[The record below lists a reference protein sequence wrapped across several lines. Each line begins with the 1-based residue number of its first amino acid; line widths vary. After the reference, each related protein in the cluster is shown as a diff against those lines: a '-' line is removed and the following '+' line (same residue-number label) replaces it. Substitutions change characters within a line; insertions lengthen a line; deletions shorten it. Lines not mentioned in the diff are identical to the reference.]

1 MSTANF
7 RPSIIIPTLNAGD
20 RLAVLVRALK
30 EQSLPPLEIII
41 IDSSSDDGTENLA
54 QSEGCIVEVIP
65 RSEFDHGGTRNL
77 GAQLARGDVL
87 VFLTQDALPADHLFL
102 ERLIQPLQSSQ
113 SAAATARQIHYPDA
127 TPLEAFARHTNY
139 PSESHIRS
147 WDDVEE
153 MGIMAFFFSD
163 VASAVRRDAFENVGG
178 FPEDVIVNEDM
189 ILCARLLEHAYS
201 VVYQADSVVYHSH
214 EYSLMDQFRRY
225 FDIGV
230 FFSQADQAFAGTKAE
245 GRGLEFALGQ
255 IRFLHQRKAWL
266 WIPRSLLES
275 ALKYLAF
282 QIGQRASP
290 LPLGVKRCLSRQ
302 KPYWDRLASS
312 R

>member
-1 MSTANF
+1 MSIANLH
-7 RPSIIIPTLNAGD
+7 PSIIIPTLNAID
-20 RLAVLVRALK
+20 PLAVLLPALK
-30 EQSLPPLEIII
+30 EQSLPPFEIIV
-41 IDSSSDDGTENLA
+41 IDSSSEDGTQELA
-54 QSEGCIVEVIP
+54 EREGCVVKIIP
-65 RSEFDHGGTRNL
+65 RSDFDHGGTRNL
-77 GAQLARGDVL
+77 GAQLARGDIL

-102 ERLIQPLQSSQ
+102 ERLVQPLQSSQ
-113 SAAATARQIHYPDA
+113 NAATTARQIPYSGA
-127 TPLEAFARHTNY
+127 TPLEVFARHTNY
-139 PSESHIRS
+139 PPEPHIRN
-147 WDDVEE
+147 WNDVEE

-178 FPEDVIVNEDM
+178 FPEGVIVNEDM

-201 VVYQADSVVYHSH
+201 VVYQADAVVYHSH

-230 FFSQADQAFAGTKAE
+230 FFSQTDQSFAGTKAE

-255 IRFLHQRKAWL
+255 IRFLHQRKSWR
-266 WIPRSLLES
+266 WIPRSMLES

-282 QIGQRASP
+282 QTGQRSGP

-302 KPYWDRLASS
+302 KTFWDRLASS
-312 R
+312 Q